1 MGGTFVHDQAK
12 HLVDAGCR
20 IKVMVLTAYCPGVL
34 MNLNRWNKYG
44 RIPKHDIIDGIP
56 VYYPRYY
63 RLPGKWF
70 HPLSC
75 YTEYNG
81 LRNTAHSII
90 EEFKPDVIHA
100 HAATPAGFVGLLLK
114 NRYGLPLVC
123 SLRGSDVNVYP
134 HYGKLSMRLTEK
146 VITRADRLVSVSNA
160 LKTEAGFIAKAKK
173 DISVV
178 YNGCDNDI
186 FTVNREFRQYSR
198 KILGIPE
205 AAKVLI
211 FAGDISIDKG
221 IVELIEAFKKVRSKK
236 ANLHLVLIGAPKGS
250 QETKTLTRITGSM
263 NGSLHMT
270 GRLEHLEIPRY
281 LNAGDIFVL
290 PSHSEGLPNAILEAM
305 ACSLPVIATR
315 VGGIPEA
322 VEDGKSGILTEKKD
336 TNSLARAMEYLI
348 ENGVAAKEM
357 GVYGRKIM
365 ESRFSWKKN
374 AQKIIEI
381 YREII

>member
-1 MGGTFVHDQAK
+1 
-12 HLVDAGCR
+12 
-20 IKVMVLTAYCPGVL
+20 
-34 MNLNRWNKYG
+34 
-44 RIPKHDIIDGIP
+44 
-56 VYYPRYY
+56 
-63 RLPGKWF
+63 
-70 HPLSC
+70 
-75 YTEYNG
+75 
-81 LRNTAHSII
+81 
-90 EEFKPDVIHA
+90 
-100 HAATPAGFVGLLLK
+100 
-114 NRYGLPLVC
+114 
-123 SLRGSDVNVYP
+123 
-134 HYGKLSMRLTEK
+134 
-146 VITRADRLVSVSNA
+146 
-160 LKTEAGFIAKAKK
+160 
-173 DISVV
+173 
-178 YNGCDNDI
+178 
-186 FTVNREFRQYSR
+186 
-198 KILGIPE
+198 
-205 AAKVLI
+205 
-211 FAGDISIDKG
+211 
-221 IVELIEAFKKVRSKK
+221 
-236 ANLHLVLIGAPKGS
+236 
-250 QETKTLTRITGSM
+250 M